1 MNFEYNGYPLRQLKT
16 NLLIVFFCT
25 VGLWA
30 CQGGDSVPNV
40 KGYNATTTVQR
51 FDQDFFALDT
61 NNLAPG
67 LDALQQK
74 YPLFLSGFL
83 VNILGVNPTS
93 PDALQAIKAF
103 IGSYRS
109 VQQQAEAAVTPKL
122 PKLQADVEL
131 GLKLMQFYC
140 EGYRPDSPF
149 VLTTFVGPMD
159 AYEPFATGDYGE
171 VATANGAGLA
181 LQLHLGAEAAV
192 YEQGIKSG
200 AMYGYQSR
208 RFTAET
214 MVVNVMK
221 NVVNDAF
228 PYPAESTLNLVEQ
241 MVEKGKRMHLLSLV
255 LPNTPDSLQL
265 GFTGLQLK
273 GCEANEALIWN
284 FFVKNDLLYATEPQV
299 TQNYVKDGPKTPELG
314 EGAPG
319 YIGLFVGQKIVQAF
333 MEKHPDITIPQMMK
347 TPALQ
352 LFQAA
357 GYKP

>member
-1 MNFEYNGYPLRQLKT
+1 
-16 NLLIVFFCT
+16 
-25 VGLWA
+25 
-30 CQGGDSVPNV
+30 
-40 KGYNATTTVQR
+40 
-51 FDQDFFALDT
+51 
-61 NNLAPG
+61 
-67 LDALQQK
+67 
-74 YPLFLSGFL
+74 
-83 VNILGVNPTS
+83 
-93 PDALQAIKAF
+93 
-103 IGSYRS
+103 
-109 VQQQAEAAVTPKL
+109 
-122 PKLQADVEL
+122 
-131 GLKLMQFYC
+131 
-140 EGYRPDSPF
+140 
-149 VLTTFVGPMD
+149 
-159 AYEPFATGDYGE
+159 
-171 VATANGAGLA
+171 
-181 LQLHLGAEAAV
+181 
-192 YEQGIKSG
+192 
-200 AMYGYQSR
+200 
-208 RFTAET
+208 